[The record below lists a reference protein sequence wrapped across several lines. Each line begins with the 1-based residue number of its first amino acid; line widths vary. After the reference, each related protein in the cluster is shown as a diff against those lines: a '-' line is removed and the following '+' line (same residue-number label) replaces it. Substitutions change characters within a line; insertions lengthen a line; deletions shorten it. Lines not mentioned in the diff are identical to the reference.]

1 MDEIMQLRSI
11 DIDIDVH
18 RHIETN
24 RTSFGQTPNEILRE
38 LFGLPVAA
46 PSSERKSTA
55 GEMSAGQPTGD
66 WSWKGVV
73 LPAGTELRMTYNGR
87 THTGVVAGGAWQ
99 ISGASYTSPSSA
111 ADALARSRDG
121 KPVSLNGWTQWEVR
135 KPGSNK
141 WVLLDS
147 LRPASSRERRASR
160 RRAA

>member
-1 MDEIMQLRSI
+1 MQLRSI

-18 RHIETN
+18 RHIEGN
-24 RTSFGQTPNEILRE
+24 RTSFGQTPNAILRA
-38 LFGLPVAA
+38 LFGLPSVV
-46 PSSERKSTA
+46 ERGDQTA
-55 GEMSAGQPTGD
+55 EQAQPTGD
-66 WSWKGVV
+66 WSWKGVT

-121 KPVSLNGWTQWEVR
+121 KSVSLNGWTQWEVK
-135 KPGSNK
+135 KPGSK
-141 WVLLDS
+141 RWVLLDS
-147 LRPASSRERRASR
+147 LRPPGSRERRAAR

>member
-1 MDEIMQLRSI
+1 MQLRSI

-18 RHIETN
+18 RHIEAN
-24 RTSFGQTPNEILRE
+24 RTSFGQTPNDILRA
-38 LFGLPVAA
+38 LLGLPTAA
-46 PSSERKSTA
+46 SRSGRKSSA
-55 GEMSAGQPTGD
+55 GEASAGLPAPGD

-87 THTGVVAGGAWQ
+87 THTGVVTGGAWQ
-99 ISGASYTSPSSA
+99 ISGATYTSPSSA

-121 KPVSLNGWTQWEVR
+121 KSVSLNGWTQWEVK

-147 LRPASSRERRASR
+147 LRPTSSRERRAPR